1 MVERS
6 IAWGEHQLK
15 LRLAFWPPDATDRTE
30 AMTKALLTR
39 LKKGSASA
47 NDLRRFANV
56 DRDGSHETF
65 SRAMTALKRSGA
77 LIVLG
82 KNRKGKEVFGLD
94 ASDSASEVTL

>member
-1 MVERS
+1 
-6 IAWGEHQLK
+6 
-15 LRLAFWPPDATDRTE
+15 
-30 AMTKALLTR
+30 MTKALLTR